1 MSAAEIRMHLRELQ
15 LERLEAESYGLD
27 RDQAY
32 MQDLESERI
41 GCQRARLV
49 FSKRG
54 KHERGSE
61 EEGKNSHEIA
71 GVSSAAARRRCAM
84 K

>member
-1 MSAAEIRMHLRELQ
+1 MRSATLDAMSAAEIRMHLRELQ

-41 GCQRARLV
+41 GYQRALV
-49 FSKRG
+49 AVALDEILTLR
-54 KHERGSE
+54 SE
-61 EEGKNSHEIA
+61 LSQRQYG
-71 GVSSAAARRRCAM
+71 
-84 K
+84 

>member
-1 MSAAEIRMHLRELQ
+1 MRSATLDAMSAAEIRMHLRELQ

-41 GCQRARLV
+41 GCQRALV
-49 FSKRG
+49 AVALEEILTLR
-54 KHERGSE
+54 SE
-61 EEGKNSHEIA
+61 LSQRQYG
-71 GVSSAAARRRCAM
+71 
-84 K
+84 

>member
-1 MSAAEIRMHLRELQ
+1 VRSATLDAMSAAEIRMHLRELQ

-41 GCQRARLV
+41 GYQRALV
-49 FSKRG
+49 
-54 KHERGSE
+54 
-61 EEGKNSHEIA
+61 
-71 GVSSAAARRRCAM
+71 AAALDEILTLRSELSQRQYG
-84 K
+84 

>member
-1 MSAAEIRMHLRELQ
+1 MRSATLDAMSAAEIRMHLRELQ

-41 GCQRARLV
+41 GYQRALV
-49 FSKRG
+49 
-54 KHERGSE
+54 
-61 EEGKNSHEIA
+61 
-71 GVSSAAARRRCAM
+71 AAALDEILTLRSELSQRQYG
-84 K
+84 

>member
-1 MSAAEIRMHLRELQ
+1 VRSATLDAMSAAEIRMHLRELQ

-41 GCQRARLV
+41 GYQRALV
-49 FSKRG
+49 AVALDEILTLR
-54 KHERGSE
+54 SE
-61 EEGKNSHEIA
+61 LSQRQYG
-71 GVSSAAARRRCAM
+71 
-84 K
+84 